1 MEIDEF
7 GQRSK
12 ADLWRLTFS
21 SINLMETLLHDINH
35 GFLYTHR
42 GQIEPKICH
51 AGANDET
58 MTGTIKLDK
67 QLKTMEFCY
76 NT

>member
-1 MEIDEF
+1 METDEF

-42 GQIEPKICH
+42 GQIEPKICQVL
-51 AGANDET
+51 
-58 MTGTIKLDK
+58 MMR
-67 QLKTMEFCY
+67 Q
-76 NT
+76 